1 MTHLIWQLWNLEKK
15 EIEIREVMEI
25 NSSVIGIDYEK
36 QKRENETALKFSSLV
51 LLPEIW
57 TTDEQFFEK

>member
-36 QKRENETALKFSSLV
+36 QKRENETALTFSSLV

>member
-1 MTHLIWQLWNLEKK
+1 
-15 EIEIREVMEI
+15 MEI

-51 LLPEIW
+51 LLPEI
-57 TTDEQFFEK
+57 